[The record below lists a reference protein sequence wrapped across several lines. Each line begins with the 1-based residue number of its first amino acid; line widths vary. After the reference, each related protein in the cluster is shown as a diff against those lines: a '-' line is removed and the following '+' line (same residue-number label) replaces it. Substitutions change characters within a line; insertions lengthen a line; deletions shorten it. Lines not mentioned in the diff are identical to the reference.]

1 MTCPLPCISINEL
14 EALVG
19 TRVGQSDWILIDQAR
34 INDFADVTEDH
45 QYIHVDPDRARKTDF
60 GGTVAHGFLTLSL
73 LSHMVETGLRPIK
86 GMTANVNYGFDKI
99 RMLSPVPAGARVR
112 GGFTL
117 NSVTRRSDT
126 QILCAYH
133 VDVEVESRSRPALAA
148 DWLILT
154 TIQQEV
160 SNHGRV

>member
-45 QYIHVDPDRARKTDF
+45 QYIHVDLDKARETDF
-60 GGTVAHGFLTLSL
+60 GGTIAHGFLTLSL
-73 LSHMVETGLRPIK
+73 LSRMVETGLRPIK
-86 GMTANVNYGFDKI
+86 GMTANVNYGFDKV
-99 RMLSPVPAGARVR
+99 RMLSPVPAGVRVR
-112 GGFTL
+112 GRFTL

-126 QILCAYH
+126 QVLCAYH
-133 VDVEVESRSRPALAA
+133 VDVEVESQSRPALAA

-154 TIQQEV
+154 TFQQEV
-160 SNHGRV
+160 SNNG

>member
-19 TRVGQSDWILIDQAR
+19 TKVGESDWILIDQAR

-45 QYIHVDPDRARKTDF
+45 QYNHVAPDRARETEF
-60 GGTVAHGFLTLSL
+60 GGTIAHGFLTLSL
-73 LSHMVETGLRPIK
+73 LSRMVETGLRPIE
-86 GMTANVNYGFDKI
+86 GMTANVNFGFDKI

-112 GGFTL
+112 GSFTL
-117 NSVTRRSDT
+117 NNVTRRSDT

-133 VDVEVESRSRPALAA
+133 VDVEVESQNRPDLAA
-148 DWLILT
+148 D
-154 TIQQEV
+154 
-160 SNHGRV
+160 